1 MYYKVDSID
10 CSLIL
15 INYKTGE
22 NRDFMKVW
30 HMPNEE
36 IGSTIIDVI
45 NKVAKTHHLDAKNAT
60 YRDSIVS
67 ISGLTDEN
75 GAGLEDEE
83 IERWKDG
90 NALAYKFTISF
101 DIAACEYVTHTDLN
115 AAGIVPEPIRF

>member
-15 INYKTGE
+15 INYKNSE
-22 NRDFMKVW
+22 KRDLMKVW

-67 ISGLTDEN
+67 ISGLTDEH
-75 GAGLEDEE
+75 GAGLDDEE

-115 AAGIVPEPIRF
+115 NAGIAPELIQF